1 MGDVPVPRDF
11 GPAAAAVVLVQPM
24 SKTIQILVGLSLAAT
39 ITGCHAFDREYLD
52 PKVASQVTVAKNDPP
67 PGCVMV
73 GFVKGST
80 FAGDLGDAH
89 GEVLRSAVL
98 RGGNYVAVDLVE
110 RPLIAGVGGYTVRGR
125 LFHCPMPGKAPPP
138 MAIAPASPPAPL
150 MPTDATTVKACE
162 PDCASGYTCQLGVC
176 VSTPPTQAGR

>member
-1 MGDVPVPRDF
+1 
-11 GPAAAAVVLVQPM
+11 M
-24 SKTIQILVGLSLAAT
+24 SKTIHILAGLGLLAS

-67 PGCVMV
+67 PGCEMV
-73 GFVKGST
+73 GFIKGST
-80 FAGDLGDAH
+80 FTGDLGDAH

-125 LFHCPMPGKAPPP
+125 LFHCPAPGKPQ
-138 MAIAPASPPAPL
+138 MAIAPPSPAAP
-150 MPTDATTVKACE
+150 PVSDATQVKPCD
-162 PDCASGYTCQLGVC
+162 PDCAAGYTCQLGVC
-176 VSTPPTQAGR
+176 MSTPPTQAGR

>member
-1 MGDVPVPRDF
+1 
-11 GPAAAAVVLVQPM
+11 M
-24 SKTIQILVGLSLAAT
+24 SKTIRFLAALGLFAS

-52 PKVASQVTVAKNDPP
+52 PKVASQVVVAKNDPP
-67 PGCVMV
+67 PGCEMV

-80 FAGDLGDAH
+80 SFGDLGDAH

-125 LFHCPMPGKAPPP
+125 LFHCPAPGKAP
-138 MAIAPASPPAPL
+138 MATTPPASPAAP
-150 MPTDATTVKACE
+150 MSDATQVKPCE
-162 PDCASGYTCQLGVC
+162 PDCAAGYTCQLGVC